1 MSDKSRD
8 AEPGREDL
16 VTGASDAAEES
27 ENDTL
32 SIFDIDD
39 PEALE
44 EAEEAVEHDPDAI
57 EVVPPSDDVDPEADD
72 ETIAELE
79 ENFTPEER
87 AAAAAVPIARKTAKA
102 PVRKKDTAT
111 RKRSA
116 STVEHDDPY
125 KAHNP
130 AEFVAQSA
138 AELKRVVWPTWPQTV
153 SMFSAV
159 LIFVLIM
166 ILIVGAL
173 DFAFTWGLLKM
184 LGSK

>member
-1 MSDKSRD
+1 MIQRLALLTALTALTAILALAGCGGGSDSTPP
-8 AEPGREDL
+8 AP
-16 VTGASDAAEES
+16 
-27 ENDTL
+27 
-32 SIFDIDD
+32 
-39 PEALE
+39 P
-44 EAEEAVEHDPDAI
+44 P
-57 EVVPPSDDVDPEADD
+57 PPSPS
-72 ETIAELE
+72 
-79 ENFTPEER
+79 P
-87 AAAAAVPIARKTAKA
+87 P
-102 PVRKKDTAT
+102 PVSIDRIEPLDTAT

-116 STVEHDDPY
+116 STVEHDEPY